1 MQKPKCSNLL
11 QEDFKVQLLKDNNE
25 RNKTWLFRFIVLII
39 FNIYSVLYMF
49 LSIYLMYLIKVL
61 VLWISLSLDEVIYW
75 YRTSKTLQRLL
86 LQRLPLRR
94 LYYDAEKSVKTFL
107 NRSILNEVDICSE
120 CRLHSVDMFCTYT
133 AQTTAQ
139 LPPNFGEIGILI
151 NFLKQKGKLF

>member
-1 MQKPKCSNLL
+1 MKLYIGTEPVRHYKDSCYKDSHY
-11 QEDFKVQLLKDNNE
+11 EDFIMMP
-25 RNKTWLFRFIVLII
+25 R
-39 FNIYSVLYMF
+39 
-49 LSIYLMYLIKVL
+49 
-61 VLWISLSLDEVIYW
+61 
-75 YRTSKTLQRLL
+75 
-86 LQRLPLRR
+86 
-94 LYYDAEKSVKTFL
+94 SVKTFL

>member
-1 MQKPKCSNLL
+1 MKIIPFIDHTPKNGEVNCSESTGMFQKYMQKPKCSNLL
-11 QEDFKVQLLKDNNE
+11 QEVQWKDNNE

-94 LYYDAEKSVKTFL
+94 LYHDAEKSVKTFL
-107 NRSILNEVDICSE
+107 NRSILNEVDM
-120 CRLHSVDMFCTYT
+120 LGMPF
-133 AQTTAQ
+133 A
-139 LPPNFGEIGILI
+139 
-151 NFLKQKGKLF
+151 